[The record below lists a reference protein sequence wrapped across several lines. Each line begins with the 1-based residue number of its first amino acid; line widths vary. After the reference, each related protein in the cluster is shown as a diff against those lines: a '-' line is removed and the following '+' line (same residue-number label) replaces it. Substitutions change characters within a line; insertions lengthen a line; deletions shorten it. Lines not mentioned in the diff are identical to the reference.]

1 MKLTREQRLEKKRQ
15 EQEAQERLDK
25 LKREKFMRLALR
37 QARLAGE
44 KGEVPIGAVI
54 VKDGRVIAR
63 GQNARQTKRLATAHA
78 EIIAIDRACKRL
90 GGWRIPSATLYVTLE
105 PCPMCA
111 GAIINSRIDRVVFG
125 AHDIRFGAL
134 GSLVN
139 LNALGFNHSFALS
152 GGVLEDE
159 AKELLSS
166 FFKKKRSGGK

>member
-1 MKLTREQRLEKKRQ
+1 MKTNDAEINSSPVTDEDILYMKRALE
-15 EQEAQERLDK
+15 L
-25 LKREKFMRLALR
+25 
-37 QARLAGE
+37 ARLAGE
-44 KGEVPIGAVI
+44 RDEVPIGAVI
-54 VKDGRVIAR
+54 VKDG
-63 GQNARQTKRLATAHA
+63 
-78 EIIAIDRACKRL
+78 EIIAEAWNEREASKCATHHAELLCIERACKRL

-159 AKELLSS
+159 AKELLSG